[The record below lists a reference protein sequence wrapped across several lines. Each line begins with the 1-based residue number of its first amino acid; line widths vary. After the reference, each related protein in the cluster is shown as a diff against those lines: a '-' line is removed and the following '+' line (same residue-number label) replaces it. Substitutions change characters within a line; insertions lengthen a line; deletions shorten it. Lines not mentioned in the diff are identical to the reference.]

1 MVINQRLSHSLL
13 IYTFA
18 VFMIL
23 LRPFF
28 AYHVS
33 QTGGFAGDPTR
44 VYNLLQ
50 RLVKKK
56 EFHAEDADE
65 AADLIRATEIEIIVP
80 VLILFILHRRADW
93 LHSYL
98 LGSNINWKLSTVFQ
112 VTPTN
117 QYYEVISRLQI

>member
-1 MVINQRLSHSLL
+1 MINQKLSHRMF
-13 IYTFA
+13 IYIFA

-65 AADLIRATEIEIIVP
+65 AADLIRATEIEIILP
-80 VLILFILHRRADW
+80 VLILFILRRRTDW

-98 LGSNINWKLSTVFQ
+98 FGSNINWNLRTVFQ

-117 QYYEVISRLQI
+117 QYYGVISRLQI